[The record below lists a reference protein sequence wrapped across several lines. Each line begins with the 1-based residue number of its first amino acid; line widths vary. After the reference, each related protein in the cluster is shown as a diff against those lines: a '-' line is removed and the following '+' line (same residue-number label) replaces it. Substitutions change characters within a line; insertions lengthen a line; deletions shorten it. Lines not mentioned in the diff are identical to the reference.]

1 LFKAIIR
8 KYKKLI
14 FMNSII
20 FLPTKDSSDISELR
34 KKELNISRSY
44 ARELGKTALEAI
56 NSGIYENSSGD
67 EVLWGE
73 QIHHCR
79 ESKKSISPDVK
90 LKRKENSP
98 FEKTFIQVC
107 NETTLQASL
116 RLVEKGMRPL
126 ALNFANGI
134 KPGGGFLGGARAQEE
149 VLCRSSALYETL
161 KGDPM
166 YDFHR
171 KRSRPDSS
179 NWMIYSPD
187 VPVFRNDAGNALE
200 KPWLLSFLTSAA
212 PYAPA
217 IGQPESGDLLKSRI
231 HRVYE
236 IASAFDYDAL
246 VLGAW
251 GCGAFSNDPQRTAM
265 DFRNILEQEF
275 LGHFSEIIFA
285 VTDWSEERRF
295 LGPFRDTF
303 C

>member
-187 VPVFRNDAGNALE
+187 VPVFRDDAGNALE

-275 LGHFSEIIFA
+275 LGHFSKIIFA

>member
-1 LFKAIIR
+1 MILSKQKPGVIPSDSHLRLLSCLDSPEMGKSRQNELDIPRQKA
-8 KYKKLI
+8 
-14 FMNSII
+14 
-20 FLPTKDSSDISELR
+20 SELG
-34 KKELNISRSY
+34 RS
-44 ARELGKTALEAI
+44 ALEVI
-56 NSGIYENSSGD
+56 NTGYYQNASGENIDLKQFILEACSA
-67 EVLWGE
+67 
-73 QIHHCR
+73 
-79 ESKKSISPDVK
+79 KKSLSPDADLPNNK
-90 LKRKENSP
+90 SLFYQE
-98 FEKTFIQVC
+98 TFVQVC
-107 NETTLQASL
+107 NATTLQASL

-236 IASAFDYDAL
+236 IASAFDHDSL

-275 LGHFSEIIFA
+275 LGHFSKIIFA

>member
-1 LFKAIIR
+1 MIR
-8 KYKKLI
+8 L
-14 FMNSII
+14 I

-90 LKRKENSP
+90 LKRKEHSP
-98 FEKTFIQVC
+98 FEKTYIQVC

-161 KGDPM
+161 KDDPM
-166 YDFHR
+166 YDHHR
-171 KRSRPDSS
+171 KRSRPDST
-179 NWMIYSPD
+179 NWMIYSPE
-187 VPVFRNDAGNALE
+187 VPIFRDDAGNALD
-200 KPWLLSFLTSAA
+200 KPWLISFLTSAA

-236 IASAFDYDAL
+236 IASAFDHDSL

-275 LGHFSEIIFA
+275 LGHFSKIIFA